1 MIRLQSIKKGH
12 HKAGK
17 SFVLLFNRVSMYGPG
32 HPFSVQAVEEFYR
45 SICELLKTASPV
57 VLMHSRGQFFLED
70 EPLDPSLNYFKMSSH
85 FKKAGVSS
93 IAVSQGLEKREIEEF
108 VKVLLD
114 VRSHPTA
121 DSMKAAAAARQI
133 TRIRINHVSY
143 QKVTEDDEVVS
154 KSAAAASVALGDE
167 LQASRNYQEALG
179 MIAGRLLL
187 DEIDQGLSL
196 KALINDPPGFAR
208 RLVSRG
214 AAGLSGEAGAGP
226 GPATDMAG
234 RLASLGRDVREA
246 ISGGSASS
254 LTELAAALV
263 KMRYELKEAVAAQ
276 KTLGV
281 LPGPE
286 EDARKE
292 VEDLAD
298 AVLLELIKKE
308 YDGGRT
314 PIGRLAVVI
323 QRIVTPAEDL
333 QRLLPRIRESLLAQ
347 GMPVSDF
354 SDLIRLLGQAV
365 QSDELAEWVHQGAE
379 AIGVDGAELLARWK
393 ADPIGMAKF
402 LYLATEIDRQSG
414 SRKPL
419 SDILVDYIEGFTPKL
434 LKPGPGPDKDS
445 DGRFQQLASW
455 LHSKVI
461 EGLRA
466 EGFEADLVAQV
477 EARLQQRLDH
487 SVASIRTELA
497 AHQASL
503 NTQVPQPGTLLQRL
517 EDGLS
522 EGQELK
528 LVLKEVRAGSGEQR
542 LDENDFSEILERIQI
557 VMQRRRKT
565 GMAISEAAFA
575 RETTFALLEKEIS
588 RAARYGTDL
597 SAITLSV
604 VEGGLP
610 ATGMEPPRPAL
621 DATAALLAETRQH
634 LRSSDWLGTLDKA
647 LFVAV
652 LPMTTAKEAHLT
664 SRRLLKRV
672 NSVPMGSGRVRP
684 SAKIAGTV
692 IHYDP
697 RSMVNVDAFVRCART
712 EHAEMTH
719 RLRNLKEFM

>member
-1 MIRLQSIKKGH
+1 MIRLHSIKKGH

-45 SICELLKTASPV
+45 SVSDLLKTASPV

-85 FKKAGVSS
+85 FKKANVSS

-108 VKVLLD
+108 VKVFLD
-114 VRSHPTA
+114 VRSYPTA
-121 DSMKAAAAARQI
+121 DAMKAAAAARQI
-133 TRIRINHVSY
+133 THIRINHVSY

-154 KSAAAASVALGDE
+154 KSAAAAALALGDE
-167 LQASRNYQEALG
+167 LQASQNCQEALG
-179 MIAGRLLL
+179 MIAGRLLV
-187 DEIDQGLSL
+187 DEIEQGFSL
-196 KALINDPPGFAR
+196 KALISDPPGFAR
-208 RLVSRG
+208 RLAG
-214 AAGLSGEAGAGP
+214 HDAADRSGTAGAGS
-226 GPATDMAG
+226 GPAAGMAS

-246 ISGGSASS
+246 ISAGSAFS

-263 KMRYELKEAVAAQ
+263 KMRYELKEAIAAQ
-276 KTLGV
+276 NSLGV

-286 EDARKE
+286 DDARKE

-298 AVLLELIKKE
+298 AVLLELIQKE

-314 PIGRLAVVI
+314 PVGRLAVVI
-323 QRIVTPAEDL
+323 QRIVAPAEEV
-333 QRLLPRIRESLLAQ
+333 QRLLPKIRESLLAQ

-354 SDLIRLLGQAV
+354 SELIRLLGQAV
-365 QSDELAEWVHQGAE
+365 QSAELAEWVHQGAE
-379 AIGVDGAELLARWK
+379 AIGVDGAGLLARWK
-393 ADPIGMAKF
+393 ADPVGMARF

-419 SDILVDYIEGFTPKL
+419 SDLLVEYIEGFTPKL
-434 LKPGPGPDKDS
+434 LKPGPDPEKDRH
-445 DGRFQQLASW
+445 GRFQQLASW
-455 LHSKVI
+455 FHSKVM

-487 SVASIRTELA
+487 SVAAIRTELA
-497 AHQASL
+497 AHKASF
-503 NTQVPQPGTLLQRL
+503 NTQVPHPGTLLQRL
-517 EDGLS
+517 EAGLS
-522 EGQELK
+522 DGQELK
-528 LVLKEVRAGSGEQR
+528 LVLKEVRASSGEPP
-542 LDENDFSEILERIQI
+542 LDENDFSEILGRIQLI
-557 VMQRRRKT
+557 MQHRRKT
-565 GMAISEAAFA
+565 GMASAEAGFA
-575 RETTFALLEKEIS
+575 EEITYALLEQEIA
-588 RAARYGTDL
+588 RATRYGTDL
-597 SAITLSV
+597 SAIALSV
-604 VEGGLP
+604 VEGSLP
-610 ATGMEPPRPAL
+610 ATGREPSRPGRA
-621 DATAALLAETRQH
+621 AAAALLANVREH
-634 LRSSDWLGTLDKA
+634 LRSSDWLGTLDQA

-664 SRRLLKRV
+664 CRRLLKRV
-672 NSVPMGSGRVRP
+672 NAEPMGPGSVRL
-684 SAKIAGTV
+684 SAKIAATV

-697 RSMVNVDAFVRCART
+697 RSMANVDAFVRCART

>member
-1 MIRLQSIKKGH
+1 
-12 HKAGK
+12 
-17 SFVLLFNRVSMYGPG
+17 
-32 HPFSVQAVEEFYR
+32 
-45 SICELLKTASPV
+45 
-57 VLMHSRGQFFLED
+57 
-70 EPLDPSLNYFKMSSH
+70 
-85 FKKAGVSS
+85 
-93 IAVSQGLEKREIEEF
+93 VSQGLEKREIAEF
-108 VKVLLD
+108 VKVFLD
-114 VRSHPTA
+114 VRSFPTA
-121 DSMKAAAAARQI
+121 DSMRAAAAARQI
-133 TRIRINHVSY
+133 IHIRINHVSY

-154 KSAAAASVALGDE
+154 KSAAAASMALGDE
-167 LQASRNYQEALG
+167 LQASRNCQEALG

-196 KALINDPPGFAR
+196 KAMINDPPGFAR
-208 RLVSRG
+208 SLVFRG
-214 AAGLSGEAGAGP
+214 AAGLSAEAEAGP
-226 GPATDMAG
+226 GPGTDIAG

-246 ISGGSASS
+246 ISGNSACS
-254 LTELAAALV
+254 LAELAAALV
-263 KMRYELKEAVAAQ
+263 KMRYELKEAIAAQ
-276 KTLGV
+276 KALGV

-286 EDARKE
+286 DDARKG

-323 QRIVTPAEDL
+323 QRIVTPGEDL
-333 QRLLPRIRESLLAQ
+333 LRLLPRIRESLLAQ

-354 SDLIRLLGQAV
+354 SELIRLLGQAV
-365 QSDELAEWVHQGAE
+365 KSDELAGWVHQGAE
-379 AIGVDGAELLARWK
+379 AIGVDGAELLVRWK
-393 ADPIGMAKF
+393 ADPSGMARF
-402 LYLATEIDRQSG
+402 LYLASEIDRQSG
-414 SRKPL
+414 RRKPL

-434 LKPGPGPDKDS
+434 LEPGPEPGKDS
-445 DGRFQQLASW
+445 DGRLQQLASW
-455 LHSKVI
+455 FHSKLI
-461 EGLRA
+461 EGLRV

-477 EARLQQRLDH
+477 EARLQERLEH

-497 AHQASL
+497 AHKASL
-503 NTQVPQPGTLLQRL
+503 ITQVPHPGTLLQRL
-517 EDGLS
+517 EAGLS

-528 LVLKEVRAGSGEQR
+528 LVLKEVRASSGEQR

-557 VMQRRRKT
+557 VMQHGRKT
-565 GMAISEAAFA
+565 GMALSEAAFA
-575 RETTFALLEKEIS
+575 EETTFALLEKEIA
-588 RAARYGTDL
+588 RATRYGTDL

-604 VEGGLP
+604 AEAGLP
-610 ATGMEPPRPAL
+610 VAGMEPPLPAL
-621 DATAALLAETRQH
+621 DATAALLEEVQQH
-634 LRSSDWLGTLDKA
+634 LRSSDWMGTLDKT

-672 NSVPMGSGRVRP
+672 NSKPMGSGSARP

-692 IHYDP
+692 VHYDP

>member
-1 MIRLQSIKKGH
+1 
-12 HKAGK
+12 
-17 SFVLLFNRVSMYGPG
+17 
-32 HPFSVQAVEEFYR
+32 
-45 SICELLKTASPV
+45 
-57 VLMHSRGQFFLED
+57 
-70 EPLDPSLNYFKMSSH
+70 
-85 FKKAGVSS
+85 
-93 IAVSQGLEKREIEEF
+93 
-108 VKVLLD
+108 
-114 VRSHPTA
+114 
-121 DSMKAAAAARQI
+121 
-133 TRIRINHVSY
+133 
-143 QKVTEDDEVVS
+143 
-154 KSAAAASVALGDE
+154 
-167 LQASRNYQEALG
+167 
-179 MIAGRLLL
+179 
-187 DEIDQGLSL
+187 
-196 KALINDPPGFAR
+196 
-208 RLVSRG
+208 
-214 AAGLSGEAGAGP
+214 
-226 GPATDMAG
+226 
-234 RLASLGRDVREA
+234 
-246 ISGGSASS
+246 
-254 LTELAAALV
+254 
-263 KMRYELKEAVAAQ
+263 
-276 KTLGV
+276 
-281 LPGPE
+281 
-286 EDARKE
+286 
-292 VEDLAD
+292 
-298 AVLLELIKKE
+298 ELIKKE

-365 QSDELAEWVHQGAE
+365 QSDELVEWVHQGAE

-455 LHSKVI
+455 FHSKVI

-497 AHQASL
+497 ARQASL

-528 LVLKEVRAGSGEQR
+528 LVLKEVRASSGEQR

-557 VMQRRRKT
+557 VMQHRRKT

-575 RETTFALLEKEIS
+575 KETTFALLEKEIA
-588 RAARYGTDL
+588 RATRYGTDL

-621 DATAALLAETRQH
+621 DATAALLAEARQH
-634 LRSSDWLGTLDKA
+634 LRSSDWMGTLEKA

-672 NSVPMGSGRVRP
+672 NSKPMGSGSARP